1 MNVLVLIAHPHLKQS
16 RVNRRWKQELE
27 GVPNVTI
34 HDLYEQYSDE
44 SIDIRREQELLLSHE
59 RIVFQFPFYWYS
71 TPPLLKKWLDEVFTY
86 GWAYGPGDKALR
98 GKELMLAISVGGPE
112 NSYRVGGYN
121 HYTISELT
129 RPLQATANL
138 TGMYF
143 LPHFV
148 LYGAVSAGEETVNR
162 SAADYVQYIN
172 TPQAR
177 RYRMA
182 P

>member
-1 MNVLVLIAHPHLKQS
+1 MNVLVLIAHPHLEKS

-27 GVPNVTI
+27 DVQGVTI
-34 HDLYEQYSDE
+34 HDLYERYPNE
-44 SIDIRREQELLLSHE
+44 HIDVRREQQLLLSHD

-86 GWAYGPGDKALR
+86 GWAYGPGEKALR
-98 GKELMLAISVGGPE
+98 GKELVLAMSIGGPE
-112 NSYRVGGYN
+112 HLYRVGGYN

-148 LYGAVSAGEETVNR
+148 QYGVVSADEESINR
-162 SAADYVQYIN
+162 SAAAYVQHI
-172 TPQAR
+172 TLQQAY